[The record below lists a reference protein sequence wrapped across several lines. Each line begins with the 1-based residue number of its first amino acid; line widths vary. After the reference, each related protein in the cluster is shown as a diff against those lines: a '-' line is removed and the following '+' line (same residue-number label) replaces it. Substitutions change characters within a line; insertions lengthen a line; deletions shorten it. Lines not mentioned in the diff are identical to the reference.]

1 LPVCPHHRTGPP
13 WEDDDGVVPLQVAE
27 PYFDTQLN
35 GWVLSRYADVA
46 AAFYCRDLA
55 LVGPASKTRYPLVD
69 ETSRLRMRTETRDA
83 LSPIALRCWRKQI
96 LHHARERVAQFQC
109 DQPIDLIGEYAEP
122 LCLGLAIVATQPDV
136 HPSQH
141 HINLAAQVS
150 RAAAEPLDDQLR
162 SESRL
167 ARAELQP
174 LFSKGPEPMRDSG
187 FVALSRTLVSL
198 LGNAW
203 FALARHPQEWNRLHQ
218 RPALVARGVEE
229 LQRFAGLTRVLF
241 RHAITD
247 TTINGL
253 SIRKGDRVILSL
265 LAANRDPGR
274 YPDPHQLCVMR
285 PRIGH
290 VSLGAGPHACVGA
303 PLVRTAAIA
312 STFALV
318 ERFSSGRL
326 IAPIEWQ
333 GGIGFVSPAAL
344 PVLLAER

>member
-13 WEDDDGVVPLQVAE
+13 WEDDDGTVPLQGVK

-46 AAFYCRDLA
+46 AAFYSRDLA
-55 LVGPASKTRYPLVD
+55 LVGPASKTGYPLAD
-69 ETSRLRMRTETRDA
+69 EASRLRMRTETKEA
-83 LSPIALRCWRKQI
+83 LSPTALRCWRKQV
-96 LHHARERVAQFQC
+96 LQHARARVAQFEC
-109 DQPIDLIGEYAEP
+109 DQPVDLIKDYAEP
-122 LCLGLAIVATQPDV
+122 VCLALAILVTQPDAI
-136 HPSQH
+136 PSQH

-150 RAAAEPLDDQLR
+150 RAAAEPLDEQLR
-162 SESRL
+162 SQSKL
-167 ARAELQP
+167 ARAELQGF
-174 LFSKGPEPMRDSG
+174 FSKGPEPIRDSG
-187 FVALSRTLVSL
+187 FVALSRTLVCL

-203 FALARHPQEWNRLHQ
+203 FVLAQHPQEWNRLHQ

-241 RHAITD
+241 RQAIVD
-247 TTINGL
+247 TTLNGL
-253 SIRKGDRVILSL
+253 SVRKGDRVILSL

-274 YPDPHQLCVMR
+274 YPDPHQLSVMR
-285 PRIGH
+285 PRISH

-303 PLVRTAAIA
+303 PLVRMAVIA

-318 ERFSSGRL
+318 EKFSGGRL
-326 IAPIEWQ
+326 IGPIEWR

-344 PVLLAER
+344 PVSLSTQ